1 MFNPRFPHT
10 LTIKRVRKDDSGMP
24 ITDDNGDFIYDTLSL
39 VCVKM
44 SNHHPMF
51 DADNNFLTYEQGSI
65 NFGYRSNQRNTQT
78 SGDVVVSDFHIA
90 CPMFLTEI
98 LVDDILEI
106 KDYERTYS
114 GKVVKKIT
122 FNLGTDI
129 WFNEIKN

>member
-10 LTIKRVRKDDSGMP
+10 LTIKRVRKDAGGIP
-24 ITDDNGDFIYDTLSL
+24 VTNDDGDFIYDNLSL

-44 SNHHPMF
+44 SDHHPMF
-51 DADNNFLTYEQGSI
+51 DAEGNFITYEQDSI
-65 NFGYRSNQRNTQT
+65 NFGYRTAQKSTET
-78 SGDVVVSDFHIA
+78 SGDVVVSDYHIA

-114 GKVVKKIT
+114 GKVIKKIT